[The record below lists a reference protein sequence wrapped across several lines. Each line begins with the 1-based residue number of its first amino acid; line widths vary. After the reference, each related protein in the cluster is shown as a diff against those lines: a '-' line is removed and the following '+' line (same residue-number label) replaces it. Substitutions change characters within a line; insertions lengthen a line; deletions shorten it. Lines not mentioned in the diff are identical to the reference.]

1 MKVDNP
7 SLGRIRVVVC
17 IKQVPGTTEVKIDP
31 QSNTLVKEGM
41 ECIVNPLDM
50 YALEEGLRLKE
61 RYEGKVTAL
70 SMGPPQAAEALRE
83 AIALG
88 VDEALLLSDP
98 AFEGSDTL
106 ATSYILAK
114 AISKL
119 GQFDLIICGR
129 QTMDS
134 DTGQV
139 APQLAEQLR
148 LPFVAYVSQIEEIKE
163 EYMQVQRMVEEGH
176 QVMEMPLPGVI
187 SVVKEINVPRLPS
200 LRGLMKSKQAKIP
213 VWTAQE
219 LGIDMNKVGLSGSP
233 TRIIKLFH
241 PQRARGGELLQ
252 GSPES
257 QVEQLMERL
266 RKTKIL

>member
-1 MKVDNP
+1 MKVDKT
-7 SLGRIRVVVC
+7 LRVVVC
-17 IKQVPGTTEVKIDP
+17 IKQVPGTTEFKINP
-31 QSNTLVKEGM
+31 QTNTLIKEGT
-41 ECIVNPLDM
+41 ESIVNPLDM
-50 YALEEGLRLKE
+50 YALEEGLQLKE
-61 RYEGKVTAL
+61 QYQGKVAAIT
-70 SMGPPQAAEALRE
+70 MGLPQAAEALKE

-88 VDEALLLSDP
+88 VDEAILLSDP

-114 AISKL
+114 AIAKL

-139 APQLAEQLR
+139 APQLAERLG
-148 LPFVAYVSQIEEIKE
+148 LPFVAYVSQIEEIRE
-163 EYMQVQRMVEEGH
+163 GYMRVQRMVEEGH
-176 QVMEMPLPGVI
+176 QVVEMPLPGVI

-200 LRGLMKSKQAKIP
+200 LRGLMKSKQAQIP

-219 LGIDMNKVGLSGSP
+219 LDVDMNKVGLSGSP
-233 TRIIKLFH
+233 TQMIKLFH
-241 PQRARGGELLQ
+241 PQRARESEILQ

-257 QVEQLMERL
+257 QVDQLVERL
-266 RKTKIL
+266 RETKII